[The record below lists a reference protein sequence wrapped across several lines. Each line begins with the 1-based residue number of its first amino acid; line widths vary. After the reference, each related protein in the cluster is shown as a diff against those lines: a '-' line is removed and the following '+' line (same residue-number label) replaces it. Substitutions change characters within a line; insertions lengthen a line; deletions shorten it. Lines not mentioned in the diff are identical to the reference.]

1 MYSVNIGIFKTK
13 STSKI
18 FQKVMTQ
25 LRYFSNYHWLKPPFY
40 FTYFCCKVL
49 LFDSN
54 RSIFLTEFR
63 KTRLRFLIIN
73 SHYTLFIGIK
83 TRGICSLISPFK
95 SFIIQ
100 RRDSLGKY
108 FVTSF
113 WFPKSLK
120 FWCDNTFW
128 ASHSNGVKIN
138 W

>member
-25 LRYFSNYHWLKPPFY
+25 LRYFSNYHWLKPLFY

-54 RSIFLTEFR
+54 IIIFLTEFW
-63 KTRLRFLIIN
+63 KTRLRFVINN

-83 TRGICSLISPFK
+83 TRVICSLISLFK
-95 SFIIQ
+95 SFIINPTK
-100 RRDSLGKY
+100 RFLRKVFCY
-108 FVTSF
+108 
-113 WFPKSLK
+113 K
-120 FWCDNTFW
+120 FLI
-128 ASHSNGVKIN
+128 SKELEILMR
-138 W
+138 

>member
-25 LRYFSNYHWLKPPFY
+25 LRYFSNYHWLKPLFY

-49 LFDSN
+49 LFESN
-54 RSIFLTEFR
+54 IIIFLTEFW
-63 KTRLRFLIIN
+63 KTRLRFVINN

-83 TRGICSLISPFK
+83 TRVICSLISLFK

-100 RRDSLGKY
+100 RRDSLEKY

-128 ASHSNGVKIN
+128 ALHSNGVQIN